1 MTDYVAHFW
10 TPGYRPTKRNQV
22 VIHRADCP
30 LRGEGS
36 VPVPTL
42 LLPHLAWEK
51 DVVYP
56 HRACCPDLRQ
66 MVNED
71 AEPPAAGDCRIY
83 GHNYDDGRPIG
94 SRAWPS
100 PSSWDTAPRRA
111 VCVRCGVVKQSDGK
125 GRVWWTFPANY
136 GQQP

>member
-22 VIHRADCP
+22 VIHSADCP

-56 HRACCPDLRQ
+56 HRQCCPELVSQPGQRRSAD
-66 MVNED
+66 ED
-71 AEPPAAGDCRIY
+71 PDVEVLVAAIMARMDCVHPAAFEAAVRDVLTKG
-83 GHNYDDGRPIG
+83 
-94 SRAWPS
+94 PS
-100 PSSWDTAPRRA
+100 
-111 VCVRCGVVKQSDGK
+111 
-125 GRVWWTFPANY
+125 WT
-136 GQQP
+136 